1 MLPKKPWTSTLVKIL
16 RILILIPLVIIPFP
30 LPMLKKK
37 KKDPQTI
44 ERQK

>member
-1 MLPKKPWTSTLVKIL
+1 MLPKQAWSRTFMKIL
-16 RILILIPLVIIPFP
+16 GLFVLIPLVIIPFP
-30 LPMLKKK
+30 LPIFKKK